1 VSEEITG
8 YSGRIVQDIS
18 NIAEEVKVSV
28 SSIREL
34 GEDYQ
39 EKFNILTS
47 RLSEELNLLREKTA
61 EAFEK
66 ITNYVDNVM
75 KGVMEIINEFKEN
88 EKIFAKTIVML
99 PEQIT
104 AYNET
109 AAAQMSK
116 CLGNLC

>member
-34 GEDYQ
+34 GEAIRNDLVVRTEELKDYQ

-47 RLSEELNLLREKTA
+47 RLSEELNLLRRKRR
-61 EAFEK
+61 K
-66 ITNYVDNVM
+66 LL
-75 KGVMEIINEFKEN
+75 KGVLMRTVRLWQK
-88 EKIFAKTIVML
+88 KL
-99 PEQIT
+99 PIT
-104 AYNET
+104 SIT
-109 AAAQMSK
+109 
-116 CLGNLC
+116 L